1 MNTMKKNS
9 VFASRYFTWLCLLLV
24 AASVTIILAHSLK
37 KEFDHDEFEAVHTAW
52 KILQGEEI
60 YIDFIQHHHPFYYHL
75 LAPVLVVSGEDIVG
89 IYAMRIVSF
98 VMLILTLVVTWG
110 LSIKIDNDKQKALL
124 SVLLLSTALI
134 FVESAIEIRPD
145 VPQALFGLISIL
157 MLFGYLEKKQ
167 RLFLILSAISLAA
180 SFLFLQKSIFLIGLL
195 GLLLLIN
202 AWKQHILLRDVFLYG
217 IVMLMVVGPYF
228 VYLFCSGT
236 LSAYWTFNW
245 LLNMKFLRHFTA
257 FNSLGYAV
265 RTNTLL
271 CVFYIWGLLKFT
283 KTASQIR
290 LGWLSLG
297 LLGTVFLVRAPY
309 EQYFMIVIPLM
320 AIVAANTIMSLFEE
334 KPAWLVVMLVLSVV
348 PGQCFLVNGLKK
360 NNTAQL
366 EKINYV
372 LAVTNPDD
380 YVYDGSPNFNL
391 FRKDLDFFWFS
402 VKPNRA
408 LATYQT
414 MAEYDYDIYKLIDK
428 FKPKVISGLCIDNM
442 QMPVIADRYI
452 QSDVHKDL
460 FIRSD
465 GMK

>member
-37 KEFDHDEFEAVHTAW
+37 KEFDHDEFEAVHTTW
-52 KILQGEEI
+52 KVLQGGKI
-60 YIDFIQHHHPFYYHL
+60 YIDFFQHHHPFYYHL
-75 LAPVLVVSGEDIVG
+75 LAPVLVVYGENIVG

-110 LSIKIDNDKQKALL
+110 LSIKIDNNKQKALL

-145 VPQALFGLISIL
+145 VPQTLFGLISIL

-202 AWKQHILLRDVFLYG
+202 TWKQHIPLRDVFLYG
-217 IVMLMVVGPYF
+217 IVMLVVVGPYF
-228 VYLFCSGT
+228 VYLLYSGT

-297 LLGTVFLVRAPY
+297 LLGSVFLVRAPY
-309 EQYFMIVIPLM
+309 EQNFMIVIPLM
-320 AIVAANTIMSLFEE
+320 SIVEANTIMSLFE
-334 KPAWLVVMLVLSVV
+334 
-348 PGQCFLVNGLKK
+348 
-360 NNTAQL
+360 
-366 EKINYV
+366 
-372 LAVTNPDD
+372 
-380 YVYDGSPNFNL
+380 
-391 FRKDLDFFWFS
+391 
-402 VKPNRA
+402 
-408 LATYQT
+408 
-414 MAEYDYDIYKLIDK
+414 
-428 FKPKVISGLCIDNM
+428 
-442 QMPVIADRYI
+442 
-452 QSDVHKDL
+452 
-460 FIRSD
+460 
-465 GMK
+465 